1 MKSKIT
7 TIYLD
12 SWNNPV
18 DLESIDSSA
27 GKIEFNSIS
36 EAVDFITSK
45 PVYELIEGEFYGI
58 LSTYNS
64 IQKKLKRY
72 GYFKAYGIVNNL
84 VVSFMIK

>member
-1 MKSKIT
+1 MKNKIT

-45 PVYELIEGEFYGI
+45 PVYKLIEGEFYGI
-58 LSTYNS
+58 YPTYHS
-64 IQKKLKRY
+64 VQKQLKRY
-72 GYFKAYGIVNNL
+72 GYFKAYGFVNNFI
-84 VVSFMIK
+84 VSFMIK